1 MLLVQGFDHF
11 VVPVNDLVAA
21 EEFYE
26 QVLGGTVVKR
36 NGLNVRQ
43 RKHGSIPHTFIKL
56 AGKRIGVYLQDDER
70 QPPKGARGT
79 PTYSFTT
86 TRHGLAEV
94 KGALEAWKISCEGPV
109 KNYHSFAAESLFF
122 CDPAGNHF
130 AVYLPH
136 GDGEK
141 DATQSERM
149 TGVGY
154 LELEAP
160 DLGASIKF
168 YEQALG
174 FALLERDA
182 DPRVQLARATMQMA
196 SGQRLILLETPFSP
210 KGLVM
215 SRTVPGP
222 HLGFYVARENWRD
235 ALALLTELGIPNGDR
250 GVEAK
255 DRGTDGTA
263 GTYMDDPAGYV
274 IQYITDGMQ

>member
-43 RKHGSIPHTFIKL
+43 RKHGSIPHTFITI

-70 QPPKGARGT
+70 EPPKAARGT

-86 TRHGLAEV
+86 TRQGLDEV
-94 KGALEAWKISCEGPV
+94 RRALEQWKISCDGPV
-109 KNYHSFAAESLFF
+109 KNSHAFAAESLFF

-136 GDGEK
+136 GEAGK
-141 DATQSERM
+141 NATSSERM

-160 DLGASIKF
+160 NVSASIKF
-168 YEQALG
+168 YEQVLG
-174 FALLERDA
+174 FALVERDI
-182 DPRVQLARATMQMA
+182 DERTNLPRATMQMA
-196 SGQRLILLETPFSP
+196 SGQRLILTEMPFSP

-222 HLGFYVARENWRD
+222 HLGFYVAHDNWSA
-235 ALALLTELGIPNGDR
+235 ALALLERLAIPNGDR

-255 DRGTDGTA
+255 DRGNDGTA

>member
-26 QVLGGTVVKR
+26 QVFGGTVVKR

-43 RKHGSIPHTFIKL
+43 RKHGSIPHTFITI

-70 QPPKGARGT
+70 QPPKSVRGT

-86 TRHGLAEV
+86 TRQGMAEV
-94 KGALEAWKISCEGPV
+94 QRALEAWKISCEAPV
-109 KNYHSFAAESLFF
+109 KNSHIFAAESLFF

-130 AVYLPH
+130 AIYLPP
-136 GDGEK
+136 GDGGK
-141 DATQSERM
+141 NATPSERM

-160 DLGASIKF
+160 DLAASIKF
-168 YEQALG
+168 YEQVLG
-174 FALLERDA
+174 FAPLERDVDTRA
-182 DPRVQLARATMQMA
+182 HLPRATMQMA
-196 SGQRLILLETPFSP
+196 SGQRLLLTETPFSP

-222 HLGFYVARENWRD
+222 HLGFYVAHDNWSA
-235 ALALLTELGIPNGDR
+235 ALALLERLAIPNGDR